1 MKPYFETHAIGALYL
16 VGVLGWYL
24 MELVQLLLQRQ
35 WRKTAHRVGPRSFWP
50 AFWVGAA
57 VVVAMLFAA
66 PKIAPGAAM
75 GLPAVGFAVGMVM
88 LVTGVALRLWAFH
101 ALGQYFTF
109 SVKVSPDQPVVT
121 AGPYRLLRHPGYA
134 AECWPQ
140 SVSDSCGETGPAPR
154 LSSCSRWP
162 SLSGASALRRAP
174 CSARSATATAVTP
187 RSAIVS
193 FRSSGSQRLNAHVRH
208 EIGAVGHGL
217 EQS

>member
-16 VGVLGWYL
+16 VGVLGWYI
-24 MELVQLLLQRQ
+24 MELVQLLLQRK
-35 WRKTAHRVGPRSFWP
+35 WRQTAHRFGPRSFWP

-66 PKIAPGAAM
+66 PKIAPGAAI

-101 ALGQYFTF
+101 VLGQYFTF

-134 AECWPQ
+134 GGMLATVGIGLMW
-140 SVSDSCGETGPAPR
+140 GN
-154 LSSCSRWP
+154 W
-162 SLSGASALRRAP
+162 ASAATLVLFTLAFILWRIRIEE
-174 CSARSATATAVTP
+174 SALL
-187 RSAIVS
+187 
-193 FRSSGSQRLNAHVRH
+193 GSLGDRYGRYASKRNRLVPL
-208 EIGAVGHGL
+208 IW
-217 EQS
+217 

>member
-75 GLPAVGFAVGMVM
+75 GLPAVGFALGMVM

-121 AGPYRLLRHPGYA
+121 AGPYRQLRHPGYA
-134 AECWPQ
+134 GGMLATVGIGLMW
-140 SVSDSCGETGPAPR
+140 GN
-154 LSSCSRWP
+154 W
-162 SLSGASALRRAP
+162 ASAAALVMFTLAFVVWRIRIEEIALLG
-174 CSARSATATAVTP
+174 SLGDRYRSYASK
-187 RSAIVS
+187 RN
-193 FRSSGSQRLNAHVRH
+193 RLVPL
-208 EIGAVGHGL
+208 VW
-217 EQS
+217 

>member
-134 AECWPQ
+134 GGMLATVGIGLMW
-140 SVSDSCGETGPAPR
+140 GN
-154 LSSCSRWP
+154 W
-162 SLSGASALRRAP
+162 ASAAALVLFTLAFVVWRIRIEESALLGSLGDRYRRYA
-174 CSARSATATAVTP
+174 SKRN
-187 RSAIVS
+187 
-193 FRSSGSQRLNAHVRH
+193 RLVPL
-208 EIGAVGHGL
+208 VW
-217 EQS
+217 